1 MSVIKNCM
9 NNLLYVIEQENHN
22 SKDLKDILSNH
33 PEIKFASFVGIDL
46 SGNDTDEKIPVKL
59 FLEDLDSFLNGAGI
73 QTDGSSVVLPGIAT
87 LDDAKVD
94 MVADLNCKW
103 LIDYNYN
110 YIDPETNKPVGT
122 LRIPCFLY
130 HNNKPVDSRHILK
143 SAISTLKDNL
153 IDIFNKH
160 PEILNIYGIKA
171 DDIKDIVVTSA
182 TELEFWVK
190 TPNDVAHVEEL
201 TTSQV
206 LHEHYWTR
214 TKGSVRTALEETLIL
229 MEKYKFEPEMGHK
242 EVGGVKAKLN
252 SSGDFDHVMEQ
263 LEVDWKYS
271 DALQAADNELFVR
284 ILVQETFRRNGL
296 DVTFMAKPIEKVAG
310 SGMHTHFS
318 VMLKLKDGGIKNLFN
333 GSKDQFLSSLGYGAI
348 MGMLKNYEVMNPF
361 ISSTNNSLKRL
372 KPGFEAPICTVTSLG
387 RAPEIPSRN
396 RTVLA
401 GLIRDV
407 NSPLATRFELRS
419 PNPHTNTYLAMA
431 VSLMAMLDGML
442 YVANNNKS
450 EDDLL
455 KELSKSAGESA
466 DYLEKGRAYRSE
478 ENIFEDF
485 TEAERNKFFG
495 KAPATV
501 YENLTQLDS
510 NPSKLTCL
518 KRNGVFTDA
527 IINSFKLATIERWT
541 TEITHRVINNYIDEV
556 RSFKALH
563 SLDKVLDLD
572 ISNWMELHNLRL
584 YIMKDTASTKSL
596 FTKIK
601 EAFAREDYSDAS
613 RLYLELESKME
624 KLRELY
630 TAYEKNLLDY

>member
-1 MSVIKNCM
+1 M
-9 NNLLYVIEQENHN
+9 
-22 SKDLKDILSNH
+22 
-33 PEIKFASFVGIDL
+33 
-46 SGNDTDEKIPVKL
+46 
-59 FLEDLDSFLNGAGI
+59 
-73 QTDGSSVVLPGIAT
+73 
-87 LDDAKVD
+87 
-94 MVADLNCKW
+94 
-103 LIDYNYN
+103 
-110 YIDPETNKPVGT
+110 
-122 LRIPCFLY
+122 
-130 HNNKPVDSRHILK
+130 
-143 SAISTLKDNL
+143 
-153 IDIFNKH
+153 
-160 PEILNIYGIKA
+160 
-171 DDIKDIVVTSA
+171 
-182 TELEFWVK
+182 
-190 TPNDVAHVEEL
+190 
-201 TTSQV
+201 
-206 LHEHYWTR
+206 
-214 TKGSVRTALEETLIL
+214 
-229 MEKYKFEPEMGHK
+229 KY
-242 EVGGVKAKLN
+242 A
-252 SSGDFDHVMEQ
+252 
-263 LEVDWKYS
+263 

-333 GSKDQFLSSLGYGAI
+333 GPKDHFLSSLGYGAI
-348 MGMLKNYEVMNPF
+348 MGLLKNYEVMNPF

-431 VSLMAMLDGML
+431 VTLMAMLDGML
-442 YVANNNKS
+442 YAANNNKS

-455 KELSKSAGESA
+455 RELSKSAGEPA